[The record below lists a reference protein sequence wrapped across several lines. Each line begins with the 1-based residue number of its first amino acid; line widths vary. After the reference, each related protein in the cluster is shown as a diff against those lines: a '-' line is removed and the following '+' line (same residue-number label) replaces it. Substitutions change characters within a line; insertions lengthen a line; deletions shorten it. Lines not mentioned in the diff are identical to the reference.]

1 MMLGSAPSYDVF
13 SQHSLAE
20 RIDWIDEL
28 TVEQIIDQYAPRTIK
43 KFLSQLFE
51 RETNS
56 YLRQRAIEYM
66 SELTLLDIIRHDYT
80 KDFLLE
86 EVQPT
91 GNSFID
97 STRLKYLFL
106 LYGDDSEC
114 YRVFEQESRQ
124 EDQELASEA
133 SYRAGL
139 IHLLY
144 RVNQVA
150 SSDVISELLMAKHWF
165 DTAQQQ
171 VENRVDARFFSLAS
185 DYLVALLCL
194 QPDVADPLYE
204 ELTRLLWQRQI
215 WGYTPT
221 SELLEHRIF
230 QSLSSLRLLVR
241 KTADE
246 PFWTNYKK
254 ELLFLSNYVNELLI
268 SNDLPTRLLNSLNA
282 FTTHPV
288 STILSQ
294 YYIHNLSACQ
304 VKIRAILA
312 DAEPSEQPLID
323 FLRNL
328 LVRLEAYHEKK
339 NDDSISTVAALCS
352 GFSWIDPAQ
361 IVDDVESLV
370 SKGKANVF
378 IQAQLAM
385 RYASQGRMDRVSYS
399 TGYAVGDEIL
409 ESVRARLKRYV
420 PAYAPSELAIFT
432 NVLADLVRYGYQAE
446 TQQKRFFPY
455 LYDPTITLEE
465 TFQNQLFVRLTAGE
479 RATNYHYEESDVVG
493 ASRIDIVYREQNLV
507 FPIEVKKIVKHPTWE
522 MISQNYVAQVQM
534 YSRPYNQ
541 LGFLV
546 IFDISPKQKGGPLN
560 DIRSMVE
567 VLHLTPYYS
576 VKNSH
581 MDYVVA
587 IIIPANKISPSDYTT
602 YG

>member
-1 MMLGSAPSYDVF
+1 MTLGPVLSYDVF
-13 SQHSLAE
+13 SQYSLPE
-20 RIDWIDEL
+20 RIDWIDAL
-28 TVEQIIDQYAPRTIK
+28 TVEQIIDQYTPRTIK

-56 YLRQRAIEYM
+56 YLRQRAIEYI
-66 SELTLLDIIRHDYT
+66 SELTLLDVIRYEYT

-97 STRLKYLFL
+97 SIRLKYLFL

-114 YRVFEQESRQ
+114 YQVYEEKSRQ

-139 IHLLY
+139 VHLLY

-150 SSDVISELLMAKHWF
+150 SSDIIVELLTAKRWF

-185 DYLVALLCL
+185 DYLVALLSL
-194 QPDVADPLYE
+194 QPDAADPLYE

-215 WGYTPT
+215 WGYAPT
-221 SELLEHRIF
+221 TELLEQRVF
-230 QSLSSLRLLVR
+230 QSLSSLRLLVQ

-246 PFWTNYKK
+246 LFWTDYKK
-254 ELLFLSNYVNELLI
+254 ELLFLSHHFNELLI
-268 SNDLPTRLLNSLNA
+268 STNLPARFINSLNA
-282 FTTHPV
+282 FTAHPV
-288 STILSQ
+288 STLLSQ

-339 NDDSISTVAALCS
+339 NDESISTVAALCA
-352 GFSWIDPAQ
+352 GFSWLDPAQ
-361 IVDDVESLV
+361 IIYDVGELAR
-370 SKGKANVF
+370 KGTADVL

-385 RYASQGRMDRVSYS
+385 SYASQGRIDRVSFS
-399 TGYAVGDEIL
+399 SGYAVGDEVVELIR
-409 ESVRARLKRYV
+409 SRLKQYI
-420 PAYAPSELAIFT
+420 PAYASGKLAIFT
-432 NVLADLVRYGYQAE
+432 NVLTDLVRYAYQAE
-446 TQQKRFFPY
+446 TQPKRFFSY
-455 LYDPTITLEE
+455 LYDSTITLEE
-465 TFQNQLFVRLTAGE
+465 TFQNQLFIRLTAGE

-493 ASRIDIVYREQNLV
+493 ASRIDIVYREQNV
-507 FPIEVKKIVKHPTWE
+507 VYPIEIKKTVKPPTWE
-522 MISQNYVAQVQM
+522 DIKQNYVAQVQM
-534 YSRPYNQ
+534 YNRPYNQ

-546 IFDISPKQKGGPLN
+546 IFDISSKKKGGPLN
-560 DIRSMVE
+560 DLRSMVE

-576 VKNSH
+576 VKNSY
-581 MDYVVA
+581 MDYVVT
-587 IIIPANKISPSDYTT
+587 ILIPANKISPSDYTT